1 VRRADPD
8 IRISRVPVTIAIS
21 TGPSGISLE
30 SELKLLKPALLY
42 ADHVDLY
49 SPVAAALESIG
60 SVAKNKDKTFASMR
74 ELAPLLDPQAAQAFA
89 QFDQLQ
95 TKSRLTGSDR
105 RRIKSF
111 RALLAQISCEML
123 EKVEEMYAHAGGDEL
138 SLAVKTGLV
147 TVDPLVRAAGDD
159 MRVLRGVI
167 TAALGRPDEDILL
180 PAFMDRLDDLLS
192 EGDTYPLFDDLAAG
206 VVRERSS
213 NDLLELSQTS
223 RRRGKQAT
231 LAANLMEQLPAFP
244 MASIAEVLQIRDELR
259 KPLVRFRAAIIEM
272 ERRINA
278 ASYEPNFAAEVE
290 ELYLETVAPALNE
303 IDEQIATNAYL
314 RELVG
319 AAVDQTT
326 SLLGAGLAVGFAT
339 GLGLQPLVAAAI
351 EVAFPAAAITTKG
364 TWSYLQQQRE
374 ASRHQLF
381 FLYKVNASLR

>member
-1 VRRADPD
+1 MRRADPD